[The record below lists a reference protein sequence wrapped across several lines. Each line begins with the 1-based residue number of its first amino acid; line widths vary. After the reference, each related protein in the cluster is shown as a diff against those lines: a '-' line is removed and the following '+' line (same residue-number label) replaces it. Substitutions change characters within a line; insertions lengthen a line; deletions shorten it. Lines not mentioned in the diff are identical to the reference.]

1 MLKERYCYSL
11 RIFLPFFALLL
22 LQFSAMGQDDGEEL
36 FSRGF
41 SMMMDERY
49 EEAIPIWEQLLE
61 KKPESSHLHYLLGA
75 SYHRSSDRKLEGIP
89 HFEKALENAVPQSQY
104 RPRYDHDEAPLDAHY
119 YLADLYHLD
128 YRFEAAIEHYKLFR
142 QKASEEVV
150 ENVPAPVSRKLA
162 MCQNGKELKADP
174 VPIEVQ
180 NLGPKINSEYKE
192 HSPAINL
199 DETTLYFTS
208 RRLRPDSS
216 NEGRIDPET
225 GEYYEDIYV
234 SYKEDG
240 EWQEPRLLDL
250 NSEDHEASINLSK
263 DARRLFIYKDE
274 RGSGNIYESERLE
287 DSLSEAKKLGDHVN
301 SDAYETHLDISAES
315 DVLYFSS
322 DREGGEG
329 GKDLYQ
335 VKKLPT
341 GEWAKPQ
348 NLGPTINTPYDE
360 DGPFIHPDGK
370 TLYFSSEGHNS
381 MGGFDIFRTRQK
393 ENGVW
398 EDPEN
403 IGYPVNSP
411 EDDIYF
417 VTTPDG
423 KRAYYSSDFK
433 GLETE
438 GTGKI
443 EGYGNSDIYMLEFP
457 EFEETRLALLKGFL
471 RPGNCEE
478 LLPDIRVVVER
489 EDDNELVQQLKPRSR
504 DGGYVA
510 ILPPGDS
517 YRIRYLRGSELFY
530 EEKIEIEE
538 GSEYQE
544 IQRAIHLDT
553 LNFDC
558 SEGRMAL
565 MDPDKERVE
574 EGERVARIDERK
586 TEERESKE
594 AEQADKVEGK
604 GAEGKG
610 EDTEKGTTDR
620 PSESGEESGE
630 AGEKGSSGKGK
641 AEGDKLEEEEKDPA
655 SSEAKKGEKGTEE
668 GGEGYISTAVVEGFG
683 YKQHFD
689 YNENELTTD
698 EEGFSSFIERV
709 VERAEASDDRLSL
722 RVEASASRVPTGK
735 YKGNRDLARVR
746 AEDAVKKIERALRAE
761 GIGPGECVVDM
772 VEQAVQGPTYGG
784 DAKEAKEKYREFQYV
799 RISLLK

>member
-1 MLKERYCYSL
+1 MLKERYCCSL
-11 RIFLPFFALLL
+11 RILLPFFALLFPQL
-22 LQFSAMGQDDGEEL
+22 SAMGQSDGKEL
-36 FSRGF
+36 FSKGF
-41 SMMMDERY
+41 DMMIDERY
-49 EEAIPIWEQLLE
+49 EAAIPIWEQLLE
-61 KKPESSHLHYLLGA
+61 EKPESSHLHYLLGA
-75 SYHRSSDRKLEGIP
+75 CFHRSSDRKLEGIP
-89 HFEKALENAVPQSQY
+89 HLEKALANTVPQSQY

-142 QKASEEVV
+142 QKEHKEVV
-150 ENVPAPVSRKLA
+150 EDVPVPVSRKLA
-162 MCQNGKELKADP
+162 MCQNGKELKDDP

-234 SYKEDG
+234 AYKEDG

-250 NSEDHEASINLSK
+250 NSEDHEATINLSK

-274 RGSGNIYESERLE
+274 RGSGNIYQSERLE
-287 DSLSEAKKLGDHVN
+287 DSLSEPKKLGDHVN
-301 SDAYETHLDISAES
+301 SDAYETHLDISADS

-393 ENGVW
+393 ESGVW

-438 GTGKI
+438 GTEKI

-471 RPGNCEE
+471 RPGNCED

-530 EEKIEIEE
+530 EERIEIEE

-544 IQRAIHLDT
+544 LQRAIHLDT

-558 SEGRMAL
+558 SAGRLAL
-565 MDPDKERVE
+565 MDPEKERVE

-586 TEERESKE
+586 TEERELKE
-594 AEQADKVEGK
+594 AEQA
-604 GAEGKG
+604 GKG
-610 EDTEKGTTDR
+610 EEKADEG
-620 PSESGEESGE
+620 
-630 AGEKGSSGKGK
+630 GEKGGGKGK

-655 SSEAKKGEKGTEE
+655 SSEVKKGEKGTEE
-668 GGEGYISTAVVEGFG
+668 GGEGYVPPDLEEDLG
-683 YKQHFD
+683 YKQYFD
-689 YNENELTTD
+689 YNENELTTE
-698 EEGFSSFIERV
+698 EEGFSSFVDRV
-709 VERAEASDDRLSL
+709 VERAKASDDRSSL

-735 YKGNRDLARVR
+735 YKDNRDLARVR
-746 AEDAVKKIERALRAE
+746 AEDAVKKIEQALRAK
-761 GIGPGECVVDM
+761 GVGPEECEVDV
-772 VEQAVQGPTYGG
+772 VEQAVQGPVYEG
-784 DAKEAKEKYREFQYV
+784 DAKERKEKYREFQYV
-799 RISLLK
+799 KISLLK